1 MAAALRQR
9 LALALPNSAPC
20 AAAVSFGSSMC
31 STASVLCGVR
41 AIHTSSPLG
50 VSQVKMPVDPAVPNR
65 KTAYDMTQNP
75 LPAHQVHYDA
85 EKHSGADTGVQWT
98 PESIRTGT
106 IALKVG
112 MTADWD
118 TWGVRHPLTVLQV
131 RSAHWFCQQRAVFQ
145 RLLTQLQHVC

>member
-1 MAAALRQR
+1 
-9 LALALPNSAPC
+9 
-20 AAAVSFGSSMC
+20 
-31 STASVLCGVR
+31 
-41 AIHTSSPLG
+41 
-50 VSQVKMPVDPAVPNR
+50 MPVDPAVPNR